1 MMLTD
6 IVNEGSVFENHI
18 YANLKRMSSELRN
31 LSRFNSP
38 QEAIKV
44 IDKIVKYLEG
54 MKADFK
60 KEAKK

>member
-1 MMLTD
+1 MKLTD
-6 IVNEGSVFENHI
+6 IVEEGCVFENHI
-18 YANLKRMSSELRN
+18 YAKLKRMSSELRN